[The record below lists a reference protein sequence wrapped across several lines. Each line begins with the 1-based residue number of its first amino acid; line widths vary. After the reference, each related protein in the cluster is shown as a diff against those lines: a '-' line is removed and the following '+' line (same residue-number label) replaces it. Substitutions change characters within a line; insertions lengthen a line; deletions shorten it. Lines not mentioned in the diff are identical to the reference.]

1 MEDSRCPY
9 LSRHKLLSSRLLPK
23 STQQPEQRTAAMK
36 KKGGSSES
44 GSSDACQLRRRRR
57 SRTTRPREKETRRHR
72 WCVAQAKPAA
82 GVALRPEFG
91 KKLQRMLQIRQ
102 PAGVSPRLFRLYFSK
117 LKRRLITRS
126 HLGEISLLMH
136 LRSFNTFATRDKY
149 AKKRPRC
156 ATSCLQEISVPNH
169 PASLSY

>member
-1 MEDSRCPY
+1 MERSVGCASDCAAGSHSMQAFAQRYPTDYWENRGYTSSDRTMEDSRCPY

-72 WCVAQAKPAA
+72 WCVAPSQASSRRCAPTRIRQKTAANAADPAA
-82 GVALRPEFG
+82 CWG
-91 KKLQRMLQIRQ
+91 
-102 PAGVSPRLFRLYFSK
+102 FS
-117 LKRRLITRS
+117 S
-126 HLGEISLLMH
+126 
-136 LRSFNTFATRDKY
+136 A
-149 AKKRPRC
+149 
-156 ATSCLQEISVPNH
+156 V
-169 PASLSY
+169 